1 MAAAS
6 TPTLEDFEDLLS
18 RVERLERLLRAQA
31 SYHAELVAFAPTT
44 AIRPGDE
51 EILLTPA
58 EAADYLGIGLSTL
71 RSRRDEIGLEPAVVY
86 RGNRPRYSKSDLDRV
101 RGKL

>member
-51 EILLTPA
+51 EIEFTA
-58 EAADYLGIGLSTL
+58 SEAAAYLGWAPSTFRNRRKGIGLK
-71 RSRRDEIGLEPAVVY
+71 PARY
-86 RGNRPRYSKSDLDRV
+86 NRAGHPIYTKPDLDRA
-101 RGKL
+101 RDRM